1 MLGKVV
7 RDEKAGDEEPRK
19 GDEKSAAS
27 ESKRDSK
34 VDDNGEEGQSAVV
47 E

>member
-7 RDEKAGDEEPRK
+7 RDENAGDEELRK

-34 VDDNGEEGQSAVV
+34 VDDNGEEGQSAIV